1 MINFCLFFI
10 PIEEVRRA
18 LIAQQSDA
26 DAATFAIRKRE
37 SKFRACG
44 VGIINNNRDVPTGV
58 ICTEVNFIT
67 DPLLCKEPYGDAA
80 AFPIPAYQYCLK
92 FPDLDKNAC
101 IGDFGGPVY
110 AYKLNE
116 NDGAINVNI
125 QEVVCTL
132 VGSPNVRK
140 NAPCLDGHITF
151 CTVASGSV
159 GLQSMAMGPNAWID
173 NIIHPVLK
181 Y

>member
-10 PIEEVRRA
+10 PIEEVRSAIRTTT
-18 LIAQQSDA
+18 SDA
-26 DAATFAIRKRE
+26 DAATFAIRTRE

-92 FPDLDKNAC
+92 FPDLDNNAC

-110 AYKLNE
+110 SYKLRE
-116 NDGAINVNI
+116 YDGAINVNN

-151 CTVASGSV
+151 CTVTA
-159 GLQSMAMGPNAWID
+159 GLRGALGMGPSAWLES
-173 NIIHPVLK
+173 IINPIASSA
-181 Y
+181 